1 MKHNSLIAQLHQN
14 MWLHSSQKKIIP
26 KSLAMHQH
34 EEHLG
39 NYDDHMLVL
48 QNFRLGMSAFSTKK
62 NAQHIIFVRILN
74 NMPLILQCHD
84 PGLQLEGMSTIII
97 GNRIDHKRSKGETM
111 WLRLMSN
118 QNDFIII
125 KSVVTA
131 TMEI

>member
-1 MKHNSLIAQLHQN
+1 
-14 MWLHSSQKKIIP
+14 
-26 KSLAMHQH
+26 MHQH

-48 QNFRLGMSAFSTKK
+48 QNFRLGMSAFSKTKQK
-62 NAQHIIFVRILN
+62 HIIFVRILN
-74 NMPLILQCHD
+74 KMQLFLQCHD

-118 QNDFIII
+118 QNDFTII
-125 KSVVTA
+125 KSIVTA